1 MRERI
6 WFSLPFPTV
15 PVPGRRGER
24 GWRRLGSA
32 PVRARRSPS
41 NGGNFS
47 LFQLFTHS
55 LIASLAYQ
63 QQPNCS
69 PAQQPAALDT
79 GRKDPQAKYIY
90 VYILKC
96 FLQPAEPRRRGGVG
110 GRPCLSACRWGG
122 KWPAKSK
129 KTIVPSSAV
138 FGASHEAT
146 SPLFFFVFL
155 FLFFTPTRFKE
166 TKARLGFCS
175 DEVIVCGGFC
185 CPLVL
190 T

>member
-90 VYILKC
+90 IYILKC
-96 FLQPAEPRRRGGVG
+96 FLQPAEPRGRGGVG

-129 KTIVPSSAV
+129 RRSSLHLRCLGLAMKP
-138 FGASHEAT
+138 
-146 SPLFFFVFL
+146 PLLSF
-155 FLFFTPTRFKE
+155 FLFFCFYFLPQQGLKKPKQDSGFALTRLLSAEASVALWF
-166 TKARLGFCS
+166 
-175 DEVIVCGGFC
+175 
-185 CPLVL
+185 
-190 T
+190 